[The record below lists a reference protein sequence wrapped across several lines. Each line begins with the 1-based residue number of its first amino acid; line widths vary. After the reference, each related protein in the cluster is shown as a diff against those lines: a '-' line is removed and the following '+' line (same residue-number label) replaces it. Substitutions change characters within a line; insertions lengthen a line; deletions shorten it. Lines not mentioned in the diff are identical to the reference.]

1 MRSPRIQEE
10 ATDTMLTLVARLRRS
25 ARSQQF
31 ASAFV
36 ARIASA
42 VLGFVML
49 LVASHVLTTYEY
61 GVYVF
66 LFSLGSGLG
75 LIAAF
80 ASRTWC

>member
-49 LVASHVLTTYEY
+49 LVASHVLTPT
-61 GVYVF
+61 
-66 LFSLGSGLG
+66 STASTSSCSRSAAGS
-75 LIAAF
+75 A
-80 ASRTWC
+80 